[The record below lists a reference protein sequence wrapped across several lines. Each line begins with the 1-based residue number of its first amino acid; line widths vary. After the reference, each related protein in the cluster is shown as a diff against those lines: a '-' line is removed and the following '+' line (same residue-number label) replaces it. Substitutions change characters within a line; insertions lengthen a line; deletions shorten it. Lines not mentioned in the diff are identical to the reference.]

1 MQTRRECKTGLK
13 VSLHFS
19 RSLLYR
25 FSLFRSL
32 LAGLG
37 LDKHFQ
43 TLQTLQQ
50 HVFLRFSALRVVRL
64 VLSPLFTYWSH
75 IFLAILEGNCTE
87 QDKVELE
94 ADGAVEDAAL
104 EAKEADCE
112 EKKAAWHLH
121 SHKV

>member
-1 MQTRRECKTGLK
+1 M
-13 VSLHFS
+13 V
-19 RSLLYR
+19 
-25 FSLFRSL
+25 
-32 LAGLG
+32 
-37 LDKHFQ
+37 
-43 TLQTLQQ
+43 
-50 HVFLRFSALRVVRL
+50 
-64 VLSPLFTYWSH
+64 
-75 IFLAILEGNCTE
+75 IFLTILEGNCTE